1 MNAYVLCIAA
11 ALMALA
17 GFYCLI
23 VSRNVFK
30 LVLGADIV
38 FKALVIFCAGLCGL
52 DSGVS
57 TRAIIVLSVVQGVV
71 ITAGVTLAVR
81 FVRRTGT
88 ADIKAAKTCDD

>member
-11 ALMALA
+11 ALMALS
-17 GFYCLI
+17 GFYCLLM
-23 VSRNVFK
+23 SRNVFK

-38 FKALVIFCAGLCGL
+38 FNALVFFCAGLCGL

-57 TRAIIVLSVVQGVV
+57 PRTIIALSVVQGVV
-71 ITAGVTLAVR
+71 IIVGVTLAVR
-81 FVRRTGT
+81 FVLYTGT